1 MLKKLKI
8 YLFLNKI
15 LLTMNIF
22 YIYKKNQ
29 LCFSEDVYIHIF

>member
-22 YIYKKNQ
+22 YIYKKKSIM
-29 LCFSEDVYIHIF
+29 L